1 MECHGQFHAVTTTTM
16 LAHYRTRLGF
26 TTQRQ
31 LPPTPWGNGQLKVS
45 TQLAGGRIEERWLG
59 CLNRACDEC
68 HGVRFENPSLEKYLT
83 LDFCLGKVK
92 TCKFQFP
99 LCRAVSLF
107 VF

>member
-1 MECHGQFHAVTTTTM
+1 M
-16 LAHYRTRLGF
+16 LAHYRTSLGL

-31 LPPTPWGNGQLKVS
+31 LPPTPMGKRHGKFQLA
-45 TQLAGGRIEERWLG
+45 AGGRIEERWLG
-59 CLNRACDEC
+59 SLNRACDEC
-68 HGVRFENPSLEKYLT
+68 HSVRFENPSLEKYLTLT